1 VNYAGDDDPTIDR
14 SDPVFISRQE
24 PVDDRDAL
32 SQEIANGKFD
42 GGPDVVLT
50 ETDEFGI
57 TTFTKDFS
65 LDSTFEE
72 AAEAFSLF

>member
-1 VNYAGDDDPTIDR
+1 
-14 SDPVFISRQE
+14 
-24 PVDDRDAL
+24 VDDRDAL

-42 GGPDVVLT
+42 GGPDAVLT